1 MEKYKHLNSLI
12 MNATITGE
20 SDCTGPITIYH
31 KKIDRYLFV
40 LVEEYTGD
48 WYHRIFVCDK
58 DFRYERGYIL
68 EPIIGMESP
77 RCVYD
82 CFWNIYSG
90 KTELRHFEKGDWV
103 EDIEAKVRLETH
115 CDESIL

>member
-1 MEKYKHLNSLI
+1 MENYKHFNSLV
-12 MNATITGE
+12 MSATTAGE

-48 WYHRIFVCDK
+48 WYHRIFVFDK
-58 DFRYERGYIL
+58 DFRYECGYIL
-68 EPIIGMESP
+68 DPIIGMDNP

-82 CFWNIYSG
+82 CYLHVYSG
-90 KTELRHFEKGDWV
+90 KTELRHFEAGDWI
-103 EDIEAKVRLETH
+103 EDVDAKVREYL
-115 CDESIL
+115 L

>member
-1 MEKYKHLNSLI
+1 MSVTT
-12 MNATITGE
+12 AGE

-48 WYHRIFVCDK
+48 WHHRIFICDEG
-58 DFRYERGYIL
+58 FRYERRYIL
-68 EPIIGMESP
+68 EPLIGMDNP

-82 CFWNIYSG
+82 CYWHIHSG
-90 KTELRHFEKGDWV
+90 KTELRHFEKGDWF
-103 EDIEAKVRLETH
+103 EYLEAVGFDLLME
-115 CDESIL
+115 ES